1 MSGEK
6 YKELKKEIKQ
16 KIKKIK
22 DYEISDNKLAVLVF
36 IITAVLGA
44 RIGSYLR
51 IFVFNHEEKKRN
63 KEKNYS
69 LIEEPELEE
78 WDLGRA
84 RDDESKRDDESL
96 GDDDDRT
103 GMWAPPT
110 VSLFGKKNKSKRN
123 KKVALSAVLGGGLGV
138 GTGFYLRNKFYKGD
152 KKNEKEMKEIQR
164 KDDEGFER
172 LQKKLKESDDDRDW
186 TADAVLRKKIEFEEF
201 DKEYFNQRI
210 IPFKDDEDF
219 KIKSDLGYTRLQEQV
234 DYDRAIWEL
243 EKSKKKLKEDKKK
256 TKKKKKWF
264 SRNKDIKKKIGI
276 IKEQIKENEKQSE
289 EFQEIYEDY
298 LDNKE
303 KRLTKRQLLNLLL
316 KGKDKIDI
324 IKLMSEEAGED
335 ENNLKYFT
343 ISELEQMLEKY
354 PFWKLQTIYD
364 NQKEEEEHQIH
375 IQELLNSP
383 EEEAEQEV
391 MLFGKKKRKRKR
403 RKKKRK

>member
-1 MSGEK
+1 M
-6 YKELKKEIKQ
+6 
-16 KIKKIK
+16 
-22 DYEISDNKLAVLVF
+22 
-36 IITAVLGA
+36 
-44 RIGSYLR
+44 
-51 IFVFNHEEKKRN
+51 
-63 KEKNYS
+63 
-69 LIEEPELEE
+69 
-78 WDLGRA
+78 
-84 RDDESKRDDESL
+84 
-96 GDDDDRT
+96 
-103 GMWAPPT
+103 
-110 VSLFGKKNKSKRN
+110 
-123 KKVALSAVLGGGLGV
+123 
-138 GTGFYLRNKFYKGD
+138 
-152 KKNEKEMKEIQR
+152 
-164 KDDEGFER
+164 
-172 LQKKLKESDDDRDW
+172 
-186 TADAVLRKKIEFEEF
+186 
-201 DKEYFNQRI
+201 
-210 IPFKDDEDF
+210 
-219 KIKSDLGYTRLQEQV
+219 
-234 DYDRAIWEL
+234 
-243 EKSKKKLKEDKKK
+243 
-256 TKKKKKWF
+256 
-264 SRNKDIKKKIGI
+264 
-276 IKEQIKENEKQSE
+276 KEQIKENEKQSE